1 MKRWSLLWVAVLG
14 LSTLAHGD
22 VAEDVNILRQ
32 MGPHGRD
39 DVQARAAW
47 QRLVAAGPSALPTV
61 LAALNSATPIA
72 ANWLLTAAE
81 AIVANEFAAGRTP
94 PRAVLESYLANPQNH
109 ARGRRVVFEWL
120 LRIDP
125 TLRSKL
131 LPTFLDDPSLELR
144 REAVQF
150 RWDQIDAEITK
161 EQVKERTQAYL
172 QLIPHVRERDQADKL
187 VKLIAEGGGSYDL
200 TRHFG
205 FITAWRVIGP
215 FDHTGV
221 KAFNVAF
228 PPEKELNL
236 AARYDGKDGAKV
248 AWQSV
253 AADGVY
259 ANVDLNK
266 PLGKVKGAIA
276 YALAEVESEREQ
288 PVEVRVGTVNAI
300 KIFLNGRLLLA
311 HEEYHHGADMD
322 QYIGRGTLQAGRNV
336 VLLKVCQ
343 NEQTESYA
351 VLWGFQCRLCD
362 ATGGAVPF
370 KVVTPPVANEIK

>member
-1 MKRWSLLWVAVLG
+1 
-14 LSTLAHGD
+14 
-22 VAEDVNILRQ
+22 
-32 MGPHGRD
+32 
-39 DVQARAAW
+39 
-47 QRLVAAGPSALPTV
+47 
-61 LAALNSATPIA
+61 
-72 ANWLLTAAE
+72 
-81 AIVANEFAAGRTP
+81 
-94 PRAVLESYLANPQNH
+94 
-109 ARGRRVVFEWL
+109 
-120 LRIDP
+120 
-125 TLRSKL
+125 
-131 LPTFLDDPSLELR
+131 
-144 REAVQF
+144 
-150 RWDQIDAEITK
+150 
-161 EQVKERTQAYL
+161 
-172 QLIPHVRERDQADKL
+172 
-187 VKLIAEGGGSYDL
+187 
-200 TRHFG
+200 
-205 FITAWRVIGP
+205 
-215 FDHTGV
+215 
-221 KAFNVAF
+221 
-228 PPEKELNL
+228 
-236 AARYDGKDGAKV
+236 
-248 AWQSV
+248 V
-253 AADGVY
+253 AADGIY